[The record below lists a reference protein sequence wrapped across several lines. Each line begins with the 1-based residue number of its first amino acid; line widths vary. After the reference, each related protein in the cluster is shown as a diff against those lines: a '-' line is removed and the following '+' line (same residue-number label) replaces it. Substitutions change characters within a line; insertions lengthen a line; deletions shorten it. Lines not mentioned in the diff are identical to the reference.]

1 MTDAL
6 DRLLAIVPAP
16 DEHRR
21 MRSWDEVERTIGVAL
36 PCDYKE
42 LVHVYGGGN
51 WDDYLHVLEPGCPN
65 DDYDLVAWARNQAE
79 DLEGLWE
86 FERKPVELEAE
97 GARVIPWAVTDN
109 GECLYWLVL
118 PGVAPEGWTVMVNE
132 ARGGRWEH
140 FSVSCTRFLAAAL
153 EGELRSGVLS
163 SSFPLASHTFRRHR
177 AG

>member
-6 DRLLAIVPAP
+6 DRLLAIFPAP
-16 DEHRR
+16 DEPRAK
-21 MRSWDEVERTIGVAL
+21 SWDEVERTIGVAL
-36 PCDYKE
+36 PRDYKE
-42 LVHVYGGGN
+42 LVRVYGGGN

-109 GECLYWLVL
+109 GECLYWLVP
-118 PGVAPEGWTVMVNE
+118 PGAPPEGWTVMVNE

-153 EGELRSGVLS
+153 EAELRSSLLS
-163 SSFPLASHTFRRHR
+163 SSFPLATHTFRRHR
-177 AG
+177 AV

>member
-6 DRLLAIVPAP
+6 ARLLAIVPAP
-16 DEHRR
+16 DEPHTK
-21 MRSWDEVERTIGVAL
+21 SWDEVERTIGATL

-42 LVHVYGGGN
+42 LVRVYGGGH
-51 WDDYLHVLEPGCPN
+51 WDDYLYVLEPGCPN
-65 DDYDLVAWARNQAE
+65 DDYDLAAWARNQTE

-86 FERKPVELEAE
+86 FEKKPVELEAE

-118 PGVAPEGWTVMVNE
+118 PGVPPERWTVMVNE

-140 FSVSCTRFLAAAL
+140 FPVSCTRFLAAAL
-153 EGELRSGVLS
+153 EGELRSGVIS
-163 SSFPLASHTFRRHR
+163 SSFPLATHTFRRLR